1 MGNRH
6 LLDIIRAGIHEVLPS
21 RLLPQLFT
29 PPCHPVVQSWLKSSQ
44 RYLFCSGKAAVTTAQ
59 SIRSSASCA
68 DFFVLAPEGVP
79 PGSLDPSCIH
89 YGSHPVPN
97 EKSYVSTG
105 NLLQWIDSLPGG
117 GSLLVVLSG
126 GSSALLVHP
135 ASGISLEAKVQLN
148 RLLLSCGACIQEINA
163 VRKHCST
170 VKGGQLGTRVARLH
184 CGVLLISDVI
194 GNDPA
199 VIGSGPF
206 YPDPTTFLEAVSVLR
221 KYGIWDSIPNEIR
234 SHLELGVAGGLKETP
249 KPSSLRVP
257 HAVIASNETA
267 RNAAAAAAGNLGY
280 QTVVAAE
287 PVSGFVEEAADR
299 LWARIRNAPPRT
311 AFIFGGEVTVRLS
324 GNGTGGRNQHLA
336 LLMTNRIAGTACV
349 FASAGTDGVDG
360 NSVAAGA
367 WTDGQT
373 AQRAK
378 EKGLDVEAAIS
389 QFNSYPFFQQLGQS
403 IVTGPTGTNVMDLYV
418 ALT

>member
-1 MGNRH
+1 MSNRH

-21 RLLPQLFT
+21 RLFPQLFT
-29 PPCHPVVQSWLKSSQ
+29 PPCHPAIQVWLKSPR
-44 RYLFCSGKAAVTTAQ
+44 RYLFCCGKAAVSSAQ
-59 SIRSSASCA
+59 SILGSAGCT
-68 DFFVLAPEGVP
+68 DFFVLAPEGVAYN
-79 PGSLDPSCIH
+79 SLEASRIH

-97 EKSYVSTG
+97 EKSYASTG
-105 NLLQWIDSLPGG
+105 NLLRWIDSLPDG

-135 ASGISLEAKVQLN
+135 APGISLEAKVQLN
-148 RLLLSCGACIQEINA
+148 RLLLSCGASIQEINA

-170 VKGGQLGTRVARLH
+170 VKGGQLGTSVARLQ

-194 GNDPA
+194 GDDPA

-206 YPDPTTFLEAVSVLR
+206 YPDPTTFLEAAAVLK
-221 KYGIWDSIPNEIR
+221 KYGIWDSAPAEIR
-234 SHLELGVAGGLKETP
+234 SHLELGVAGGVKETP
-249 KPSSLRVP
+249 KPASLKIP
-257 HAVIASNETA
+257 HAIIASNKTA
-267 RNAAAAAAGNLGY
+267 RTAAAAAAGNLGY
-280 QTVVAAE
+280 QTVVVPE
-287 PVSGFVEEAADR
+287 PVSGFVEDAADH

-336 LLMTNRIAGTACV
+336 LLMTNRMAGTSCL
-349 FASAGTDGVDG
+349 FAAAGTDGVDG
-360 NSVAAGA
+360 NSSAAGA
-367 WTDGQT
+367 WTNGQT
-373 AQRAK
+373 AQQARQ
-378 EKGLDVEAAIS
+378 KGLDLDAAIS